1 MKRRKS
7 PYLQALEGDTTA
19 TKISKKG
26 DPASATKRGRSKL
39 KGLLFLAFY
48 ITENLRQKKIIRSSG
63 PQTHDNRTIG

>member
-7 PYLQALEGDTTA
+7 PNLQALEGDTSA
-19 TKISKKG
+19 KKFPKKW

-48 ITENLRQKKIIRSSG
+48 ITENLRQKNYPIVRSSN
-63 PQTHDNRTIG
+63 P